1 MRHRISNAVLNH
13 SMNLVDPKVY
23 LKGQLENH
31 IVYTKIKGEAELA

>member
-13 SMNLVDPKVY
+13 SMNLKEPEG